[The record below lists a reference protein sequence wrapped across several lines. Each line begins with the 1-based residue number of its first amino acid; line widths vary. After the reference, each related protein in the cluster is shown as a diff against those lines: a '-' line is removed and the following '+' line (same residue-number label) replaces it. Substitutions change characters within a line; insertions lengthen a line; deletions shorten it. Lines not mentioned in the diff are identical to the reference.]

1 MVMSELIT
9 TLTDRGQV
17 SIPAKIRENLG
28 IKPGTKLC
36 WQEVSDHECRL
47 LIREEGPGAESMR
60 GYAASF
66 RKARPTKDWMREL
79 REGETD

>member
-1 MVMSELIT
+1 MKELIT
-9 TLTDRGQV
+9 TLTDRGQT
-17 SIPAKIRENLG
+17 SIPAKIRKSLG
-28 IKPGTKLC
+28 LKPGAKLR

-47 LIREEGPGAESMR
+47 VVDEKSPGAESMR

-66 RKARPTKDWMREL
+66 RKTRSAAAWMREL